1 MLGTKSLEL
10 SLSLQQTWCEMEE
23 LNVKDVSDL
32 TPERRKELT
41 NRAMARQVVQE
52 ILNFGVNDAVIQEI
66 IRQLALELENR
77 EVMLKIFEFLGS
89 SEEQTES
96 KIYT

>member
-1 MLGTKSLEL
+1 
-10 SLSLQQTWCEMEE
+10 MEE
-23 LNVKDVSDL
+23 LDLRAKDVSEL
-32 TPERRKELT
+32 TPERKKELT
-41 NRAMARQVVQE
+41 TKAKARQIVSE
-52 ILNFGVNDAVIQEI
+52 IMNFGVNDAVIREI
-66 IRQLALELENR
+66 ISQLALELEDR

>member
-1 MLGTKSLEL
+1 
-10 SLSLQQTWCEMEE
+10 MED
-23 LNVKDVSDL
+23 LDLHAKDVSEL
-32 TPERRKELT
+32 TSEKRKELT
-41 NRAMARQVVQE
+41 NRAKARQIVQE
-52 ILNFGVNDAVIQEI
+52 ILNFGVNDAVVREI
-66 IRQLALELENR
+66 ISQLALELEDR

>member
-1 MLGTKSLEL
+1 MILI
-10 SLSLQQTWCEMEE
+10 LQQTWCEMDDLRAKDISE
-23 LNVKDVSDL
+23 LA
-32 TPERRKELT
+32 PEKRKELT
-41 NRAMARQVVQE
+41 NKAKARQIVQE
-52 ILNFGVNDAVIQEI
+52 ILNFGVSDTVIREI
-66 IRQLALELENR
+66 ISQLALELEDR

>member
-1 MLGTKSLEL
+1 
-10 SLSLQQTWCEMEE
+10 MED
-23 LNVKDVSDL
+23 LRAKDVSEL

-41 NRAMARQVVQE
+41 TKAKARQIVGE
-52 ILNFGVNDAVIQEI
+52 IMNFGVNDAVIREI
-66 IRQLALELENR
+66 ISQLALELEDR

>member
-1 MLGTKSLEL
+1 MILI
-10 SLSLQQTWCEMEE
+10 WCEMED

-41 NRAMARQVVQE
+41 NRAKARQVVQE

-66 IRQLALELENR
+66 IRQLALELEDR
-77 EVMLKIFEFLGS
+77 EVMLKIFEFLGC
-89 SEEQTES
+89 SEEQQES
-96 KIYT
+96 KIYL

>member
-1 MLGTKSLEL
+1 
-10 SLSLQQTWCEMEE
+10 MED

-41 NRAMARQVVQE
+41 NRSLARQIVQE
-52 ILNFGVNDAVIQEI
+52 ILNFGVNDAVVREI
-66 IRQLALELENR
+66 IRQLALELEDR

-89 SEEQTES
+89 SEEQVES

>member
-1 MLGTKSLEL
+1 
-10 SLSLQQTWCEMEE
+10 MED
-23 LNVKDVSDL
+23 LRAKDVSEL
-32 TPERRKELT
+32 TPEKRKELT
-41 NRAMARQVVQE
+41 IKAKARQIVQE
-52 ILNFGVNDAVIQEI
+52 ILNFGVNDAVIREI
-66 IRQLALELENR
+66 IGQLALELEDR

>member
-1 MLGTKSLEL
+1 MLGPKSLEL

-41 NRAMARQVVQE
+41 NRALARQVVQE

-66 IRQLALELENR
+66 IRQLALELEDR

-89 SEEQTES
+89 SEEQIES